1 MKETEVVA
9 ASKPKRSMKKCAV
22 ATRASCFTLWGM
34 ANAMGTSTVFEGLMG
49 VLEEVKEAEG
59 EGVPPGAERVVL
71 GLLELEGEGRLLMDS
86 LG

>member
-1 MKETEVVA
+1 
-9 ASKPKRSMKKCAV
+9 
-22 ATRASCFTLWGM
+22 
-34 ANAMGTSTVFEGLMG
+34 MGTSTVFEGLMG

>member
-1 MKETEVVA
+1 
-9 ASKPKRSMKKCAV
+9 
-22 ATRASCFTLWGM
+22 
-34 ANAMGTSTVFEGLMG
+34 MGTSTVLAALMG

-59 EGVPPGAERVVL
+59 EGVPPGAERGVL